1 MRAVEVKETTR
12 VTDPVCGM
20 RIDPSEARGTAEHM
34 GETFHFCSRSCLDT
48 FNSDPHKYAAARQ
61 HEGHDGHSAAME
73 VEHIDMPVTG
83 MTCAACANRIER
95 TLNKQPGVKE
105 ASVNFATERATVKFD
120 PAVMNTENL
129 VETIRSAGYDAHP
142 ETEGIEADDS
152 LEAAH
157 AAEYAEA
164 KRRFIVAAVL
174 SLPVLVIAMSHG
186 AIDFLNFPGV
196 NWLQFALTTPVIFYS
211 GRRFFTGAWAAF
223 RHRAADMNTLIA
235 VGTGTA
241 YIYSVIATA
250 FPQWFATSTHAV
262 HDAMGVPV
270 YYEAASVII
279 ALILLGNMLESRAK
293 GRTGDAIR
301 KLVGLQPKTARIER
315 GGEELEV
322 ATDQVRKG
330 DIVVVRPGEKIPVDG
345 VVTEGSSAI
354 DESMLTGESI
364 PVEKVVGAEVFAATI
379 NKTGAF
385 RFRATKVGRDTALQ
399 QIVKLVRD
407 AQGSKPPIARLADK
421 ISGIFTPVVI
431 SIAIATFVVW
441 FVAASP
447 EVRFTMALVNFV
459 SVLIIACPCALGL
472 ATPTAIMV
480 GTGKG
485 AELGILIKG
494 GDSLETAHKLDTVVL
509 DKTGTITKGEP
520 SLTDVI
526 AAGGFSEDEFLTLMA
541 SAERS
546 SEHPLAAAI
555 VKGAQERGL
564 QLTQAS
570 RFNALEGRGV
580 EAEVDKHEVLLGNAR
595 LMNERGVEVDAA
607 IADRLSGE
615 GKTPM
620 FAAID
625 GRFAGV
631 VAVADTVKDE
641 SRDAIAEMQRL
652 GLEVVMITGDNR
664 RTAEA
669 VAKQVGI
676 TRVLAEVL
684 PNGKADEIK
693 RLQAEGKTVAMVGDG
708 INDAPAL
715 AQADV
720 GIALGTGTDVA
731 IEASDITLIRGDL
744 RGVATAIGLSKAT
757 IRTVKQ
763 NLFWAFIYNLIG
775 IPIAAGALY
784 PIFGWLLSPVIA
796 SAAMSLSSVSVVTN
810 SLRLRTYKDA
820 RRES

>member
-1 MRAVEVKETTR
+1 
-12 VTDPVCGM
+12 
-20 RIDPSEARGTAEHM
+20 
-34 GETFHFCSRSCLDT
+34 
-48 FNSDPHKYAAARQ
+48 
-61 HEGHDGHSAAME
+61 
-73 VEHIDMPVTG
+73 
-83 MTCAACANRIER
+83 
-95 TLNKQPGVKE
+95 
-105 ASVNFATERATVKFD
+105 
-120 PAVMNTENL
+120 
-129 VETIRSAGYDAHP
+129 
-142 ETEGIEADDS
+142 
-152 LEAAH
+152 
-157 AAEYAEA
+157 
-164 KRRFIVAAVL
+164 
-174 SLPVLVIAMSHG
+174 
-186 AIDFLNFPGV
+186 
-196 NWLQFALTTPVIFYS
+196 
-211 GRRFFTGAWAAF
+211 
-223 RHRAADMNTLIA
+223 
-235 VGTGTA
+235 
-241 YIYSVIATA
+241 
-250 FPQWFATSTHAV
+250 
-262 HDAMGVPV
+262 
-270 YYEAASVII
+270 
-279 ALILLGNMLESRAK
+279 
-293 GRTGDAIR
+293 
-301 KLVGLQPKTARIER
+301 
-315 GGEELEV
+315 
-322 ATDQVRKG
+322 
-330 DIVVVRPGEKIPVDG
+330 
-345 VVTEGSSAI
+345 
-354 DESMLTGESI
+354 
-364 PVEKVVGAEVFAATI
+364 
-379 NKTGAF
+379 
-385 RFRATKVGRDTALQ
+385 
-399 QIVKLVRD
+399 
-407 AQGSKPPIARLADK
+407 
-421 ISGIFTPVVI
+421 VVI

-526 AAGGFSEDEFLTLMA
+526 AADGFADDEFLSLIA

-669 VAKQVGI
+669 VAKQVGV

-684 PNGKADEIK
+684 PNGKAEEIK

-715 AQADV
+715 VQADV
-720 GIALGTGTDVA
+720 GIAIGTGTDVA

-763 NLFWAFIYNLIG
+763 NLFWAFIYNVIG